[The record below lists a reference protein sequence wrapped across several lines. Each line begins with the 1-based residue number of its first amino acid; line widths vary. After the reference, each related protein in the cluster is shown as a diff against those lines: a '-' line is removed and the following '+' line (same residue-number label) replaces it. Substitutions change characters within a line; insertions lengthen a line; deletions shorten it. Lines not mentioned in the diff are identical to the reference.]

1 MKRSLMVTVAAV
13 SLLASAPS
21 FAQTTVIEL
30 SPDQRTTIREYVVR
44 ERVPIATIP
53 GQIRVGGV
61 IPADVELVTVP
72 DAWGPSVRRYRYVH
86 WNDRVVLV
94 EPSSR
99 RVIQIID

>member
-1 MKRSLMVTVAAV
+1 MKRSLLMAVAAA
-13 SLLASAPS
+13 SLLASTPS
-21 FAQTTVIEL
+21 FAQTVIEL

-44 ERVPIATIP
+44 ERVPAARIP
-53 GQIRVGGV
+53 GEVRVGV
-61 IPADVELVTVP
+61 ALPADIELAPVP
-72 DAWGPSVRRYRYVH
+72 ETWGPSVRRYRYVH